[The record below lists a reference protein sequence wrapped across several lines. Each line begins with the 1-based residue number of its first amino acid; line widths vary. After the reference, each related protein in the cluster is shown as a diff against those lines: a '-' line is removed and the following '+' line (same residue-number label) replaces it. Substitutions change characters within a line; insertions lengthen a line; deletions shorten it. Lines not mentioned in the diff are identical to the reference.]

1 VHADKGGFRL
11 EAVSQPL
18 SLLKTVNYRE
28 SLTIFQRDRRP
39 VGTRDLLRRRSLADP
54 VWGAPRVHRA
64 LRKLGIE
71 VSLATV
77 GRYLTSALQNSLRDL
92 AQLFTQS
99 YESYDRHRRG
109 RHVVV
114 ATATFRLL
122 YAAGV
127 VEPLNLRVPTGG
139 SRRWSRMNGHRAQD
153 RTSNDMWASPIKRD
167 A

>member
-1 VHADKGGFRL
+1 MYRAPGSGVVPTQNY
-11 EAVSQPL
+11 EL
-18 SLLKTVNYRE
+18 SGKLGDFPTRSALGRNPRSDPSNE
-28 SLTIFQRDRRP
+28 PRRP
-39 VGTRDLLRRRSLADP
+39 L
-54 VWGAPRVHRA
+54 WGAPRVHGA

-77 GRYLTSALQNSLRDL
+77 GRYLASALQSSVPDL
-92 AQLFTQS
+92 TQLFTES

-114 ATATFRLL
+114 VTATFRPL

-127 VEPLNLRVPTGG
+127 VERLNLRVPTGG
-139 SRRWSRMNGHRAQD
+139 SRRWSRMNGHRSQD
-153 RTSNDMWASPIKRD
+153 RTSNDLWASPIKRD